1 VGGKNCLPHFLFTG
15 GEKMSYANYYTLPYI
30 PSEKKF
36 QVGKKYDRFE
46 KKDAQKIIAN
56 YKQQSE
62 AFMRKEQAKQIQNR
76 LNQAV
81 ASNQANYDYLVQR
94 IVKDLDNANFNKM
107 MDAGLAY
114 IHQGTVKID
123 YSKINKYESLIREIG
138 QSFTGYKDSDDLMQ
152 TVARI
157 EGSLNK
163 LRGDIFETFLQLIF
177 DGIKID
183 LNEIVEASEDYIYDQ
198 IVENLTKY
206 SDNRFKITKK
216 TGSRTAKKLGDKIKD
231 TIDIT
236 IDGDEIS
243 IKQGQQKTDVSIQG
257 LNGDIGI
264 SAKNY
269 SGSSRQ
275 IALLGGASIVG
286 LISNWNASDMTK
298 NLAMNGLS
306 AASISEDQL
315 QIMKNIFTIQGLMGT
330 EGESIKAQ
338 MFVINKNTKRNPFVV
353 FSVYDLLFNDD
364 KGVLDTELK
373 PSFAPYEKA
382 RTPQDFRN
390 FVETARLSIKTQLK
404 LSNLIKQ
411 YST

>member
-1 VGGKNCLPHFLFTG
+1 
-15 GEKMSYANYYTLPYI
+15 MAYANYYTLPYI
-30 PSEKKF
+30 PSIKKF
-36 QVGKKYDRFE
+36 RVGKKYDRF
-46 KKDAQKIIAN
+46 KKEDAQKIVAN

-62 AFMRKEQAKQIQNR
+62 AFIRKEQAKQIQNR

-81 ASNQANYDYLVQR
+81 ASNQANYDYLIQR
-94 IVKDLDNANFNKM
+94 IIKDLNNANFNKM
-107 MDAGLAY
+107 MEAGLAY
-114 IHQGTVKID
+114 IYQGTVKID
-123 YSKINKYESLIREIG
+123 YSKINEYKNLIREIG
-138 QSFTGYKDSDDLMQ
+138 QSFTGYKDSEDLMQ

-177 DGIKID
+177 DGIKVD
-183 LNEIVEASEDYIYDQ
+183 LNEIVDASEDYIYNQ

-206 SDNRFKITKK
+206 SDNRFKITRK
-216 TGSRTAKKLGDKIKD
+216 TGSRTTKKLGDKIKD
-231 TIDIT
+231 TVDIT
-236 IDGDEIS
+236 INGDEIF

-269 SGSSRQ
+269 FGSSRQ
-275 IALLGGASIVG
+275 IALLGGASVVG
-286 LISNWNASDMTK
+286 LISNWNTSDMIK

-338 MFVINKNTKRNPFVV
+338 MFIINKNTKKNPFVV

-364 KGVLDTELK
+364 KGVLDTQLT
-373 PSFAPYEKA
+373 PSFKSFSEA

-404 LSNLIKQ
+404 LSNLIRQ
-411 YST
+411 YSS